1 MKLFGSSVITATRRS
16 CACKESVV
24 GDSPTCRAASVTSS
38 FVKRA
43 LGDRAALFAPE
54 VKLARDAWTRFVRTA
69 SNVICIL
76 FSAMPAK
83 ATGAIAVAPLPKYP
97 LVQHVTPHC
106 AMTAIKE
113 DPRSAAL
120 AMNVSA
126 SSAVRTVLNAV
137 IFTAR
142 RAISGGTNALLAQ
155 MTGNL
160 MRRLLGTSFIMREP
174 PLAPEALVITPAA
187 PPLPPPFPPSPPRH
201 VHNEQFLSPS

>member
-1 MKLFGSSVITATRRS
+1 MKDVSARVASTLTARTVWKMMKLFGSSVITATRIS
-16 CACKESVV
+16 CACKESVL
-24 GDSPTCRAASVTSS
+24 GDSPTCHAASVTSS

-43 LGDRAALFAPE
+43 LGDRAALFALE

-69 SNVICIL
+69 SSVICIL

-97 LVQHVTPHC
+97 IVQHVTPHC

-126 SSAVRTVLNAV
+126 SSAVRTALNVV

-160 MRRLLGTSFIMREP
+160 MRRLLGTCIIWGKP
-174 PLAPEALVITPAA
+174 
-187 PPLPPPFPPSPPRH
+187 
-201 VHNEQFLSPS
+201 

>member
-1 MKLFGSSVITATRRS
+1 MKAVSARVANTLTAQTVWKMMKLFGSSVITATRRS
-16 CACKESVV
+16 CACKESVL

-69 SNVICIL
+69 RRVLTSIL
-76 FSAMPAK
+76 LCAMSATAF
-83 ATGAIAVAPLPKYP
+83 GAIAVAPLPKYP
-97 LVQHVTPHC
+97 IVQHVTPHC

-126 SSAVRTVLNAV
+126 SSAVRTALNAV

-160 MRRLLGTSFIMREP
+160 MRRLLGTCIIWGKP
-174 PLAPEALVITPAA
+174 
-187 PPLPPPFPPSPPRH
+187 
-201 VHNEQFLSPS
+201 